1 MPITLVLTAIP
12 ATFIPKDGSGE
23 QTLITKP
30 FGKKYG
36 LSMYFVKDFESIMAA
51 VGHFSHQV
59 HSQFPDHSFTV
70 MVRVRSG
77 DTPPSGFDQAVH
89 SGALGQHRFASSI
102 ARCWPK
108 QGAANDVLAPS
119 PPTRGSRQQPFRH
132 LWPQPRRCRRHPR
145 EHRGTH
151 RPRRQRAD

>member
-12 ATFIPKDGSGE
+12 ATFIPKGGSGE
-23 QTLITKP
+23 QTLIAKP

-36 LSMYFVKDFESIMAA
+36 LSMYLVKDLQSIRAA
-51 VGHFSHQV
+51 VSHFSQQV

-89 SGALGQHRFASSI
+89 SGALGQHRFASTI
-102 ARCWPK
+102 VRCSPK
-108 QGAANDVLAPS
+108 PGAPHDVRAPG
-119 PPTRGSRQQPFRH
+119 PPTPN
-132 LWPQPRRCRRHPR
+132 C
-145 EHRGTH
+145 
-151 RPRRQRAD
+151 